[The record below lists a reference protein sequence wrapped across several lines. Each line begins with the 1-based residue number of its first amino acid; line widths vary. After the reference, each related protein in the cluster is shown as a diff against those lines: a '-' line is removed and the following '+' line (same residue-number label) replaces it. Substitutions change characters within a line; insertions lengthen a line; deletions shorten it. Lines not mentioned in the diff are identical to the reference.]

1 MLMYPKNS
9 AVASLRC
16 LFFLYVHRYLLYARN
31 CSKISHSKILMCK
44 KMTKNYEVGTLYSK
58 NCTIVKK
65 LTWYKNLIA
74 FLPDWLVIFCDSK
87 SWQPVGEKGAKIQTL
102 WLASAFNDG
111 FNGSHITIV
120 IMVLGTIGAISM
132 QQMT

>member
-16 LFFLYVHRYLLYARN
+16 LFFLYVHRYFVVSRN

-74 FLPDWLVIFCDSK
+74 FLPADWYFFVIPKADNQLGKKARKFKLYDLLRLSMM
-87 SWQPVGEKGAKIQTL
+87 
-102 WLASAFNDG
+102 
-111 FNGSHITIV
+111 GS
-120 IMVLGTIGAISM
+120 MVAISPLLWYLELPLLCSK
-132 QQMT
+132 

>member
-16 LFFLYVHRYLLYARN
+16 LFFLYVHRYFVVSRN

-44 KMTKNYEVGTLYSK
+44 KMTKNYEVGICNILK
-58 NCTIVKK
+58 LHNCKK
-65 LTWYKNLIA
+65 IDLVQKLDCFSA
-74 FLPDWLVIFCDSK
+74 CWLVIFCDSK
-87 SWQPVGEKGAKIQTL
+87 SWQPVGKKGAKIQTL

-120 IMVLGTIGAISM
+120 MVLGTAIAM

>member
-1 MLMYPKNS
+1 MKLVWNEFLL
-9 AVASLRC
+9 V
-16 LFFLYVHRYLLYARN
+16 FFNGIVVQNVDVSEKQCCCIFEVLIFLICTQVLVVSRN

-74 FLPDWLVIFCDSK
+74 FLPADW
-87 SWQPVGEKGAKIQTL
+87 
-102 WLASAFNDG
+102 
-111 FNGSHITIV
+111 
-120 IMVLGTIGAISM
+120 
-132 QQMT
+132 